1 MWVRALAVAALSML
15 ALRSFAVA
23 DQTLKPVEFT
33 VVDLVTKKPVT
44 EFSYALRVIV
54 PGEVDRKQKQAKIKP
69 IQVKSASGTFV
80 VQVPVS
86 CKLVL
91 DLEAQDA
98 VAGYQHTLGSIFTVL
113 STDPKRKFV
122 AELELGHQVKG
133 IVRDSETRLP
143 IPRVKVVAA
152 PFTEWHQWRGPFGE
166 HTVTT
171 DSSGRFEVR
180 GVKLEWG
187 VCATHP
193 DYRSEHGARDER
205 KVRSDG
211 DFTVELKKAV
221 GFTVEGTVRSY
232 AGQPVE
238 SFTVAVGPILEP
250 KTAYRGPE
258 VREVRDPNGHFSV
271 MCEESGRTR
280 VIVKAEGHAVWEGEV
295 DVTRKSVPLTIQL
308 LPGFGVSGRI
318 ERPGNSCQ
326 AGCHADSLHEAGL

>member
-152 PFTEWHQWRGPFGE
+152 PFTEWHQWRGPFAANTPSRLTPAAGSRSAVSSSNGAFVPR
-166 HTVTT
+166 TRIIDRNMGLATT
-171 DSSGRFEVR
+171 QSSIGWRFHGRTQKSGGF
-180 GVKLEWG
+180 
-187 VCATHP
+187 
-193 DYRSEHGARDER
+193 HGGRN
-205 KVRSDG
+205 G
-211 DFTVELKKAV
+211 TVERGA
-221 GFTVEGTVRSY
+221 
-232 AGQPVE
+232 AGRV
-238 SFTVAVGPILEP
+238 VHR
-250 KTAYRGPE
+250 RG
-258 VREVRDPNGHFSV
+258 
-271 MCEESGRTR
+271 
-280 VIVKAEGHAVWEGEV
+280 W
-295 DVTRKSVPLTIQL
+295 
-308 LPGFGVSGRI
+308 
-318 ERPGNSCQ
+318 
-326 AGCHADSLHEAGL
+326 ADSRA